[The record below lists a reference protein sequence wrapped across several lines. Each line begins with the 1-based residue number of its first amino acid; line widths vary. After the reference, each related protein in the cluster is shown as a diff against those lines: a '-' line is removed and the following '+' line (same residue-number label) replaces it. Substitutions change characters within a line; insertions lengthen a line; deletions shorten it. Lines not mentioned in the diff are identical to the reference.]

1 MFRSNRTRANHVAF
15 CGNPS
20 DEWSYRVKLSYAEHW
35 GIYINP
41 LDKMM
46 RQFSSMYEVGYQPK
60 QLCGWSFNAALGWDQ
75 GDYIGNSVAGM
86 ITIKKEGVL
95 WKR

>member
-1 MFRSNRTRANHVAF
+1 
-15 CGNPS
+15 
-20 DEWSYRVKLSYAEHW
+20 
-35 GIYINP
+35 
-41 LDKMM
+41 M